1 MSRPRP
7 CDRVSSRR
15 DSGTKYLR
23 KKSGESKGTSVQSIR
38 RLSAYKQSNQ
48 ALIVRI
54 VLLCIPQAP
63 RTHQEERTDS
73 SDCIITTSR
82 TSARNLTVI
91 PIYMT
96 INRVIRLY
104 HTVLSFILL
113 YTTASSSQRVHGEIY
128 LCSRSE
134 YFGDLGL
141 ETVHSDRHLWGI
153 EGIFHHCICI
163 CFINFLQRCVR
174 AGVRYGGDKDE
185 LGSCS

>member
-23 KKSGESKGTSVQSIR
+23 KKSDESKGTSVQSIR
-38 RLSAYKQSNQ
+38 TLSAYKQSNQ

-54 VLLCIPQAP
+54 VLLYIPQAP
-63 RTHQEERTDS
+63 RTHQEERMDS
-73 SDCIITTSR
+73 SDYIITTSR
-82 TSARNLTVI
+82 TSARNLMVI

-96 INRVIRLY
+96 INRVIHLC
-104 HTVLSFILL
+104 HTVLSSILL
-113 YTTASSSQRVHGEIY
+113 YTTASSSQRIHREIY
-128 LCSRSE
+128 LRNRSE
-134 YFGDLGL
+134 YFGDLGV

-153 EGIFHHCICI
+153 EGVFHHCICI
-163 CFINFLQRCVR
+163 CFVNFLQRYVR
-174 AGVRYGGDKDE
+174 TGVRYGSDKDK